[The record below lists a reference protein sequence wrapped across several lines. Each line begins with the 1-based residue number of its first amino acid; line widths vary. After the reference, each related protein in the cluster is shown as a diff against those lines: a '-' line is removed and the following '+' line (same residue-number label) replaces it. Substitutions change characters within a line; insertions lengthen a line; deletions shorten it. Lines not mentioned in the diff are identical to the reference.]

1 MDRLRLPGTGD
12 FAEVI
17 RHSMK
22 NINALVLTL
31 LVAGSIASQ
40 STTAAV
46 AADWPGW
53 RGPTANGHAAAG
65 QKVPVKW
72 SETENVVWRAPIR
85 GRGHSSPTVVGNR
98 IYLTTSDATTQEQLV
113 LCLDRA
119 TGKPVWETVVH
130 RGNLDKA
137 GHRNASHASSSV
149 AWDGERL
156 YINFYNQQAIHTTAL
171 DPTGKIVWQRR
182 VADFVMHQ
190 GFGASPVVHESLVLV
205 TADSRAGGKVAGL
218 DKRTGQIVWQ
228 QDRPKIANYTSPAVV
243 KAAGRAQMV
252 VIGCNLVSS
261 FEPMTG
267 KILWE
272 IAGAT
277 EECVVTPVTDGQR
290 VFFGGGYPKNNI
302 TAVEADGS
310 GKIAWQNGS
319 RAYVPSMLVSDGH
332 LFTVLDAGQA
342 VCWKADTG
350 DEVWREKV
358 DKDFYA
364 SPVMV
369 GNVIYITSMR
379 GLTSVFEATPQRFK
393 LIAQNQLGDEAFA
406 TPSICGN
413 RIYLRSAKN
422 ADTRQETLWCIG
434 Q

>member
-1 MDRLRLPGTGD
+1 
-12 FAEVI
+12 
-17 RHSMK
+17 
-22 NINALVLTL
+22 
-31 LVAGSIASQ
+31 
-40 STTAAV
+40 
-46 AADWPGW
+46 
-53 RGPTANGHAAAG
+53 
-65 QKVPVKW
+65 
-72 SETENVVWRAPIR
+72 
-85 GRGHSSPTVVGNR
+85 
-98 IYLTTSDATTQEQLV
+98 
-113 LCLDRA
+113 
-119 TGKPVWETVVH
+119 
-130 RGNLDKA
+130 
-137 GHRNASHASSSV
+137 
-149 AWDGERL
+149 
-156 YINFYNQQAIHTTAL
+156 
-171 DPTGKIVWQRR
+171 
-182 VADFVMHQ
+182 
-190 GFGASPVVHESLVLV
+190 
-205 TADSRAGGKVAGL
+205 
-218 DKRTGQIVWQ
+218 
-228 QDRPKIANYTSPAVV
+228 
-243 KAAGRAQMV
+243 
-252 VIGCNLVSS
+252 
-261 FEPMTG
+261 MTG

-369 GNVIYITSMR
+369 GNVVYITSMR
-379 GLTSVFEATPQRFK
+379 GLTSVFEATPKQFK

-422 ADTRQETLWCIG
+422 TDTRQETLWCIG